1 MSTLEV
7 KAIQAPSGYD
17 LDMPAGAVLQVIEGT
32 TTTDTST
39 SATVFT
45 ATSLSADIT
54 PKFSS
59 SKILITVN
67 GHLYSPSGNQFS
79 CDVYRGNASI
89 TGKTEGFQKGWYS
102 DTRGR
107 FPVHCCLLDSPNTTS
122 STTYKLYI
130 KSASSSNS
138 IGFPN
143 QPTETKCT
151 ITLMEIA
158 G

>member
-1 MSTLEV
+1 MSTLTV
-7 KAIQAPSGYD
+7 KGIEAPAGFD
-17 LDMPAGAVLQVIEGT
+17 LGMPAGAILQVIEGT
-32 TTTDTST
+32 TGTDTNT
-39 SATVFT
+39 SATAFT
-45 ATSLSADIT
+45 ATTLSADIT

-67 GHLYSPSGNQFS
+67 GHMYSPSGNQWA
-79 CDVYRGNASI
+79 CDIYRGNASI
-89 TGKTEGFQKGWYS
+89 TGKTQGFQKGWYD

-143 QPTETKCT
+143 QPADTKST
-151 ITLMEIA
+151 ITLMEVA